1 MSAFVEPL
9 RLFQWTCAECGQSGP
24 LTTSEDDADAQADAH
39 DNAEHNPFDRS
50 DDA

>member
-1 MSAFVEPL
+1 VSAFVEPQ
-9 RLFQWTCAECGQSGP
+9 RLFQAICEECPWSGV
-24 LTTSEDDADAQADAH
+24 LTPDEDLADAQADAH